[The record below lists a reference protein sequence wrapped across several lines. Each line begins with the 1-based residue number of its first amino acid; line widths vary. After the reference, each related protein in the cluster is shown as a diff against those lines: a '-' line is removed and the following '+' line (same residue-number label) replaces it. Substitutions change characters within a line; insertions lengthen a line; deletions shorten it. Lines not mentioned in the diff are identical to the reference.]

1 LACPAP
7 KLALLSFLARLS
19 TLLVGI
25 LSVLV
30 LLLAVLNLLLVLIIH
45 ATIFLKYDAAIF
57 STWELIPSITSP
69 DHASR
74 GAFLR
79 AALAGTHRR
88 SVLWEPF
95 GANS

>member
-1 LACPAP
+1 MSDSHYDELRAEVC
-7 KLALLSFLARLS
+7 ALKAENERLWEA
-19 TLLVGI
+19 T
-25 LSVLV
+25 
-30 LLLAVLNLLLVLIIH
+30 NLLRH
-45 ATIFLKYDAAIF
+45 SPAI
-57 STWELIPSITSP
+57 SP